1 MLFRCDYIVNVFVQ
15 CLHGV
20 SWPLFHF
27 FFCSQ
32 FGYCFLYDNYM
43 LDVLMMF
50 LVLQAAQVNF
60 VVGSHVWIEDPEV
73 AWIDG
78 EILEVNGEEIKVDCT
93 SGKTVSVCFDRIRL
107 SSCIR
112 DRLWLRGICF
122 YKVGSF
128 YIP

>member
-1 MLFRCDYIVNVFVQ
+1 
-15 CLHGV
+15 
-20 SWPLFHF
+20 
-27 FFCSQ
+27 
-32 FGYCFLYDNYM
+32 
-43 LDVLMMF
+43 MMF

-78 EILEVNGEEIKVDCT
+78 EILEVNGEEIIADCT

-112 DRLWLRGICF
+112 DG
-122 YKVGSF
+122 YG
-128 YIP
+128 